1 MRRGPRLTFII
12 ATIVSAAIVAWL
24 SAIPAHAVQGTIK
37 VTRSTGTTTC
47 SFGSAAATS
56 VDLDTACNGTSS
68 VQITD
73 RSGTTGAKAEALAVS
88 GSSNQL
94 VIKNIVL
101 KNNGASV
108 ATIEIDV
115 NHTFSSVDTN
125 GLRSY
130 GIGNAATFSRLAS
143 GVTVLAVGNSI
154 TKRGFFTYF
163 DNGAQCIAPAVS
175 DGTGACRDEI
185 ASVRS
190 YSVPSTGSTSQN
202 TIPIPSQT
210 ISESSRKCADLISSA
225 PCTLGEKLRTVLTV
239 VLKNPGDL
247 VTIPGGDHTIGGSNA
262 GEVNAAL
269 AVLSLALRFHQN
281 TRNAKVNP
289 FDNGTL
295 TLELLCN
302 PSISCPIN
310 VDPTSFR
317 FGPGAAEPR
326 NDPKL
331 LDVDQDGDQD
341 WQINVN
347 QQDTGIVC
355 GDTSATLSGIAH
367 FPNLPGSLAT
377 QDFPF
382 DAVVGFYT
390 DSSVCGP

>member
-12 ATIVSAAIVAWL
+12 ATIVSAAIVACL

-37 VTRSTGTTTC
+37 VTRSTGTITC

-73 RSGTTGAKAEALAVS
+73 KSGTTGAKAERLLVS
-88 GSSNQL
+88 GSQNQL
-94 VIKNIVL
+94 VIKNITL
-101 KNNGASV
+101 KNNGTSA

-115 NHTFSSVDTN
+115 NHTFSDVNTN
-125 GLRSY
+125 ALRSY
-130 GIGNAATFSRLAS
+130 GIGNQASFDRKNSQGATI
-143 GVTVLAVGNSI
+143 LAVGNSI
-154 TKRGFFTYF
+154 KKRGFFTYF
-163 DNGAQCIAPAVS
+163 DSGAQCIAPAVS

-185 ASVRS
+185 ASERS

-210 ISESSRKCADLISSA
+210 INESSRTCANLMSSA
-225 PCTLGEKLRTVLTV
+225 PCSLGEKLRTVLTV
-239 VLKNPGDL
+239 VLRDPGDL
-247 VTIPGGDHTIGGSNA
+247 VTIPGGDHTIAGSND

-281 TRNAKVNP
+281 TRNARVNP
-289 FDNGTL
+289 FDMGTV
-295 TLELLCN
+295 TMEVLCN
-302 PSISCPIN
+302 PSISCEIN

-317 FGPGAAEPR
+317 FGPFHAEPK

-331 LDVDQDGDQD
+331 VDVDKDGDQD
-341 WQINVN
+341 WQINFN

-355 GDTSATLSGIAH
+355 GDSSATLSGIAR
-367 FPNLPGSLAT
+367 FPNLPN
-377 QDFPF
+377 QEFPF
-382 DAVVGFYT
+382 DAIVGFYT
-390 DSSVCGP
+390 DPSVCGP